1 MKILTVLVFVFTSV
15 LFAQGTPAD
24 RPMGPRPLRGPVA
37 TDEVK
42 AYLNLEQAQVD
53 QLVQLRKDERDELKA
68 VFGKIT
74 ENRKALREALQS
86 TSPDASTLGNL
97 LIDMQKLRK
106 QIRETNEDY
115 HTKALAVLKEE
126 QKSKL
131 AELEAAAKLR
141 PVIGQAHGL
150 NLLLPPAQEARDE
163 FMAGGEGAGFGPM
176 GMGTRM
182 RRFGAVGRARR

>member
-1 MKILTVLVFVFTSV
+1 MKIFTVLVFVSTSV
-15 LFAQGTPAD
+15 LFAQGPPASG
-24 RPMGPRPLRGPVA
+24 PMGPRPPRGPAA

-53 QLVQLRKDERDELKA
+53 QLVQLRKDERDEMKA
-68 VFGKIT
+68 VFEKIA

-97 LIDMQKLRK
+97 MIDMQKLRK
-106 QIRETNEDY
+106 QIRETNENY

-126 QKSKL
+126 QKTKL

-141 PVIGQAHGL
+141 PVIAQAHGL
-150 NLLLPPAQEARDE
+150 NLLLPPAQEALDE
-163 FMAGGEGAGFGPM
+163 LMVGGEGAGFGPM
-176 GMGTRM
+176 GMGMGM
-182 RRFGAVGRARR
+182 RRFGAVGRTRR